1 MCALTQ
7 SLTNYYYYNLI
18 INLNNKIKEK
28 IMMSEYNITQYYLG
42 NN

>member
-18 INLNNKIKEK
+18 INLNNKFKEN